1 MGLFSVGNL
10 ATAGALGALAPV
22 AGVATAA
29 NMGTD
34 IFNSYM
40 TWKNFQLQK
49 ENLDY
54 QKGLQSNIFAREDTA
69 VQRRVKD
76 LVAAGLSP
84 TLAAG
89 SAAGAGAAIPTQA
102 PQMGDLKNDVMQ
114 RALMLMTME
123 KDFAVKDQQ
132 ISNMEKQQSLYDAQI
147 TNQIA
152 SASRNATEAERSQY
166 DLEWYRSGGTNGSM
180 PTHGVPGLF
189 TGVGVTNSAIRDLIR
204 KYAPES
210 MQYDDEGRNK
220 YRKPGERP
228 GSSKEW

>member
-40 TWKNFQLQK
+40 TWKNYQLQK

-102 PQMGDLKNDVMQ
+102 PQMGDLKNEMMQ
-114 RALMLMTME
+114 RALQLMTME
-123 KDFAVKDQQ
+123 KDFAMKDQQ
-132 ISNMEKQQSLYDAQI
+132 ISNLQKQKSLYDAQI
-147 TNQIA
+147 TNAYA
-152 SASRNATEAERSQY
+152 SATKSATDAKRSNY
-166 DLEWYRSGGTNGSM
+166 DLEWARTGGANGAM
-180 PTHGVPGLF
+180 PSNGAPGF
-189 TGVGVTNSAIRDLIR
+189 AKGIGVTNNAIQEIR
-204 KYAPES
+204 RKLGLDNNSEIEPGG
-210 MQYDDEGRNK
+210 GRFRGGNK
-220 YRKPGERP
+220 SGKSG
-228 GSSKEW
+228 KW